1 MKQKAFLVIF
11 KGLSMKQIIQFLG
24 TSDFNSILQLINDI
38 SSISKN
44 YLHIIIV
51 QELLHFLEFHSVHLQ
66 LGFLV
71 M

>member
-66 LGFLV
+66 QGFLV